1 MYLEV
6 ITPEEVLFKGEVS
19 AVHLPGKGGLFQI
32 LNNHA
37 PLIATLA
44 SGTVGIR
51 IADDTKTLDHMSSQ
65 VILDVTDDKLC
76 TVEVRGGIVECKN
89 NVISVLAS

>member
-19 AVHLPGKGGLFQI
+19 SVQLPGKDGLFQI

-44 SGTVGIR
+44 LGNSER
-51 IADDTKTLDHMSSQ
+51 SR
-65 VILDVTDDKLC
+65 C
-76 TVEVRGGIVECKN
+76 RRYKN
-89 NVISVLAS
+89 LRSHEF